1 MKILFVCTGN
11 ICRSP
16 IAEKMLQQRNLDQ
29 GLDLHVSSAGTRAL
43 NGQSMHPQSL
53 RVLQERGIDSDG
65 FVSQLLTTRIAIDA
79 DLILGLS
86 REHRAVARQLAPVR
100 WKRMYALRE
109 ITLRAPVDGAM
120 DIGQMPNGP
129 DPTDPRLDIEDP
141 IGKDPRVFDNVAD
154 EITTAVDDLVTWIVA
169 TDGRHGEVSGP
180 KLREYRAN

>member
-16 IAEKMLQQRNLDQ
+16 IAEKMLEQRNIEQ
-29 GLDLHVSSAGTRAL
+29 GLALHVSSAGTRAL
-43 NGQSMHPQSL
+43 NGQPMHPQSR
-53 RVLQERGIDSDG
+53 RVLEERGIESDG
-65 FVSQLLTTRIAIDA
+65 FVSQLLTTKIAVDA

-109 ITLRAPVDGAM
+109 IALRTGVEGALAEGRM
-120 DIGQMPNGP
+120 SSGP

-141 IGKDPRVFDNVAD
+141 IGKDPRVFDNVA
-154 EITTAVDDLVTWIVA
+154 EKIGAAVDDLVDWIVA
-169 TDGRHGEVSGP
+169 MDGRRGEVSGL